1 MRACRNTHACMSWF
15 FFSYKKRTRERKR
28 ETERPQFL
36 LPSAPH
42 SSLLL
47 RRSRQPTRR
56 NIAAA
61 ATEIQSLLIGHCI
74 SVKVLFSVGRR
85 HDFKEVRDLKAF
97 SLLVRPTTTYTHT
110 YNNVD
115 TSCSLVSNS
124 LYVRKPRFPSAFNSV
139 HAFVRTNRNRS
150 FSVLK
155 KEEGEGNDND
165 GIATTIRFALVITT
179 NIVDRYFSS
188 HIWEKKRR
196 KWWYKKLSTS
206 VHRGKRKREKGK
218 GEKIYIYIYQ
228 GSRDY
233 KNGVENICI
242 HFDVSCNNILII
254 VILYIFSRTIKAYV
268 DTYRHWR
275 FNIECFQ

>member
-1 MRACRNTHACMSWF
+1 VQTCRNTHTHVMIF
-15 FFSYKKRTRERKR
+15 FHMRKGERERKKR

-47 RRSRQPTRR
+47 LHYRQPTRR
-56 NIAAA
+56 NIATA

-85 HDFKEVRDLKAF
+85 HDFKEVRDLKAS
-97 SLLVRPTTTYTHT
+97 SLLVRPTTTYIQT

-115 TSCSLVSNS
+115 TSCSLVSDS
-124 LYVRKPRFPSAFNSV
+124 LCVRKPRFPSAFNSV

-155 KEEGEGNDND
+155 KEEGEGNGND
-165 GIATTIRFALVITT
+165 DIATTIRFALVITT

-188 HIWEKKRR
+188 
-196 KWWYKKLSTS
+196 
-206 VHRGKRKREKGK
+206 
-218 GEKIYIYIYQ
+218 YI
-228 GSRDY
+228 
-233 KNGVENICI
+233 
-242 HFDVSCNNILII
+242 
-254 VILYIFSRTIKAYV
+254 
-268 DTYRHWR
+268 
-275 FNIECFQ
+275 